1 MTTFAAKIFVVD
13 DDEALLQTLGWILKD
28 KGYEVVALP
37 NGDDLLARME
47 MEYPDLVLLD
57 IMMPRVDG
65 LEILQQVR
73 SEDRWKDVPILMLSS
88 MPPEEATVRS
98 LGLGA
103 TDYITKPFRVRELL
117 ARIDAR
123 LKEARELRRVREEAR
138 SRAEMVDI
146 LYEVTDSF
154 KPDEIYHIL
163 TRRVARAL
171 QLSKC
176 SMVSAQPGSDT
187 GIVVAAAENPMLR
200 NLGIP
205 LAKYPELRVALDEQ
219 RTVFV
224 PDVHTD
230 PLYDQVREE
239 WKRNDVRVPTRSSI
253 VLPFSLR
260 GEAAGVFFL
269 RTTVDDAPLTSEDV
283 SFAEA
288 VINAALNAIER
299 AYDLEAAKSDR
310 ERFQFL
316 ANTDPLTGCV
326 NRRAMLDRLER
337 ELARARRY
345 RHRLTVLM
353 IDIDWFKEI
362 NDTRGHLVGDTVL
375 RKLGDMLRQEARSVD
390 IVARYGGEEFTVV
403 LPDTD
408 LEGGTI
414 FAERLRERAANY
426 DFAEVGEPL
435 HATVSIG
442 VATFAEHQEMTA
454 EAMIEQSDA
463 ALYRAKQAGR
473 NKVHQ

>member
-1 MTTFAAKIFVVD
+1 MSPAKIFVVD

-28 KGYEVVALP
+28 KGYEVVSLP
-37 NGDDLLARME
+37 NGDDLLERIE
-47 MEYPDLVLLD
+47 VESPDLMLLD
-57 IMMPRVDG
+57 IMMPKIDG
-65 LEILQQVR
+65 LQLLEGLK
-73 SEDRWKDVPILMLSS
+73 SDDRWTDLPILMLSS
-88 MPPEEATVRS
+88 MPPEEATVKS
-98 LGLGA
+98 LNLGA
-103 TDYITKPFRVRELL
+103 TDYIAKPFRVRELL

-146 LYEVTDSF
+146 LYEVTDSL

-187 GIVVAAAENPMLR
+187 GVVVAAAENPMLR
-200 NLGIP
+200 NLQIS
-205 LAKYPELRVALDEQ
+205 LANYPELQAALEGQ
-219 RTVFV
+219 RMVLV
-224 PDVHTD
+224 EDVHTD
-230 PLYDQVREE
+230 PLYDEVRKTWE
-239 WKRNDVRVPTRSSI
+239 RDGVAVPTRSSI

-269 RTTVDDAPLTSEDV
+269 RTTVDDAPLTAADA

-288 VINAALNAIER
+288 VISAALNAIER

-337 ELARARRY
+337 ELARGRRY
-345 RHRLTVLM
+345 RHKLSILM
-353 IDIDWFKEI
+353 IDFDWFKKI

-375 RKLGDMLRQEARSVD
+375 RKLGDILRQEARSAD
-390 IVARYGGEEFTVV
+390 IVARYGGEEFTVI

-408 LEGGTI
+408 LDGGTI
-414 FAERLRERAANY
+414 FAERLRERVEKF
-426 DFAEVGEPL
+426 DFSEVGDPL
-435 HATVSIG
+435 FTTISIG
-442 VATFAEHQEMTA
+442 VAAFSEDEEISA
-454 EAMIEQSDA
+454 EAMIERADS

-473 NKVHQ
+473 NMVHQ

>member
-1 MTTFAAKIFVVD
+1 MSPAKIFVVD

-28 KGYEVVALP
+28 KGYDVVSLP
-37 NGDDLLARME
+37 NGDDLLERIE
-47 MEYPDLVLLD
+47 VESPDLMLLD
-57 IMMPRVDG
+57 IMMPKIDG
-65 LEILQQVR
+65 LQLLEGLKAD
-73 SEDRWKDVPILMLSS
+73 DRWTDLPILMLSS
-88 MPPEEATVRS
+88 MPPEEATVKS
-98 LGLGA
+98 LNLGA
-103 TDYITKPFRVRELL
+103 TDYIAKPFRVRELL

-123 LKEARELRRVREEAR
+123 LKEARELRRVRDEAR

-146 LYEVTDSF
+146 LYEVTDSL

-187 GIVVAAAENPMLR
+187 GVVVAAAENPMLR
-200 NLGIP
+200 NLEIS
-205 LAKYPELRVALDEQ
+205 LANYPELQAALEGQ
-219 RTVFV
+219 RMVLV
-224 PDVHTD
+224 EDVHTD
-230 PLYDQVREE
+230 PLYDEVRKTWE
-239 WKRNDVRVPTRSSI
+239 RDGVGVPTRSSI

-269 RTTVDDAPLTSEDV
+269 RTTVDDAPLTAADA

-288 VINAALNAIER
+288 VISAALNAIER

-337 ELARARRY
+337 ELARGRRY
-345 RHRLTVLM
+345 RHKLSILM
-353 IDIDWFKEI
+353 IDFDWFKKI

-375 RKLGDMLRQEARSVD
+375 RKLGDILRQEARSAD
-390 IVARYGGEEFTVV
+390 IVARYGGEEFTVI

-408 LEGGTI
+408 LDGGTI
-414 FAERLRERAANY
+414 FAERLRERVEKF
-426 DFAEVGEPL
+426 DFSEVGDPL
-435 HATVSIG
+435 FTTISIG
-442 VATFAEHQEMTA
+442 VATFSEDEEISA
-454 EAMIEQSDA
+454 EAMIERADS

-473 NKVHQ
+473 NMVHQ

>member
-1 MTTFAAKIFVVD
+1 MTTGAKIFVVD

-28 KGYEVVALP
+28 KGYEVVPLP
-37 NGDDLLARME
+37 TGSDLLDRME
-47 MEYPDLVLLD
+47 VEFPDLILLD
-57 IMMPRVDG
+57 IMMPKIDG
-65 LEILQQVR
+65 LEILEQVKAEEKWR
-73 SEDRWKDVPILMLSS
+73 DLPILMLSS

-103 TDYITKPFRVRELL
+103 TDYIAKPFRVRELL

-123 LKEARELRRVREEAR
+123 LKEARELKRVREEAR

-146 LYEVTDSF
+146 LHEVTDSL

-176 SMVSAQPGSDT
+176 SMVSAQPGADS
-187 GIVVAAAENPMLR
+187 GVVVAAAENPMLR
-200 NLGIP
+200 NLEIS
-205 LAKYPELRVALDEQ
+205 LDKYPELKEALDGQ
-219 RTVFV
+219 RVV
-224 PDVHTD
+224 LVEDVHTD
-230 PLYDQVREE
+230 PLYENVRQE
-239 WKRNDVRVPTRSSI
+239 WERDGVRVPTRSSI

-269 RTTVDDAPLTSEDV
+269 RTTVDDEPLTAQDA

-288 VINAALNAIER
+288 VIKAAVNAVER
-299 AYDLEAAKSDR
+299 AYDLEAAQSDS
-310 ERFQFL
+310 ERFQMM

-326 NRRAMLDRLER
+326 NRRAMLDRLEK
-337 ELARARRY
+337 ELDRARRY
-345 RHRLTVLM
+345 RHQLTVLM
-353 IDIDWFKEI
+353 IDIDFFKAI
-362 NDTRGHLVGDTVL
+362 NDTRGHLVGDSVL
-375 RKLGDMLRQEARSVD
+375 RKLGDILHQEARSVD
-390 IVARYGGEEFTVV
+390 IVARYGGEEFTVI

-408 LEGGTI
+408 LVGGTT
-414 FAERLRERAANY
+414 FAERLRERSEKY
-426 DFAEVGEPL
+426 DYAEVGDSL

-442 VATFAEHQEMTA
+442 VATFTESEEMTA
-454 EAMIEQSDA
+454 EALIDRSDA

-473 NKVHQ
+473 NKVLQ

>member
-1 MTTFAAKIFVVD
+1 MSPAKIFVVD

-28 KGYEVVALP
+28 KGYDVVSLP
-37 NGDDLLARME
+37 NGDDLLERIE
-47 MEYPDLVLLD
+47 VESPDLMLLD
-57 IMMPRVDG
+57 IMMPKIDG
-65 LEILQQVR
+65 LQLLEGLKAD
-73 SEDRWKDVPILMLSS
+73 DRWTDLPILMLSS
-88 MPPEEATVRS
+88 MPPEEATVKS
-98 LGLGA
+98 LNLGA
-103 TDYITKPFRVRELL
+103 TDYIAKPFRVRELL

-123 LKEARELRRVREEAR
+123 LKEARELKRVRDEAR

-146 LYEVTDSF
+146 LYEVTDSL

-187 GIVVAAAENPMLR
+187 GVVVAAAENPMLR
-200 NLGIP
+200 NLEIS
-205 LAKYPELRVALDEQ
+205 LANYPELQAALEGQ
-219 RTVFV
+219 RMVLV
-224 PDVHTD
+224 EDVHTD
-230 PLYDQVREE
+230 PLYDEVRKTWE
-239 WKRNDVRVPTRSSI
+239 RDGVGVPTRSSI

-269 RTTVDDAPLTSEDV
+269 RTTVDDAPLTAADA

-288 VINAALNAIER
+288 VISAALNAIER

-337 ELARARRY
+337 ELARGRRY
-345 RHRLTVLM
+345 RHKLSILM
-353 IDIDWFKEI
+353 IDFDWFKKI

-375 RKLGDMLRQEARSVD
+375 RKLGDILRQEARSAD
-390 IVARYGGEEFTVV
+390 IVARYGGEEFTVI

-408 LEGGTI
+408 LDGGTI
-414 FAERLRERAANY
+414 FAERLRERVEKF
-426 DFAEVGEPL
+426 DFSEVGDPL
-435 HATVSIG
+435 FTTISIG
-442 VATFAEHQEMTA
+442 VATFSEDEEISA
-454 EAMIEQSDA
+454 EAMIERADS

-473 NKVHQ
+473 NMVHQ